1 MCEENFETAKV
12 AFTTGGLAG
21 QQRDTRARAR
31 NARTNA
37 RQEKCYGES
46 RRETGDKYAELNQT
60 TLLISLK
67 SRISSNLN
75 LRLTGLLSDSTNK
88 MF

>member
-12 AFTTGGLAG
+12 ACRTGGLAG
-21 QQRDTRARAR
+21 PARYKSAHAR
-31 NARTNA
+31 NARTSA

-67 SRISSNLN
+67 SWISSNLN
-75 LRLTGLLSDSTNK
+75 
-88 MF
+88 